1 MVLTRNATRR
11 APALSRFDVAVA
23 VAPYLHTDDHLAF
36 ALTCSSGAQALAST
50 SIKTAMSSIVQRR
63 EKMHWALAQGAPVK
77 NLCVYAARAGNYEM
91 LIEAF
96 NRGAM
101 WTREV
106 AKAAAQQG
114 HVRLLIEISPWCAP
128 IDMDIVTLAIENCTM
143 YDCFFI
149 VLYTKAP
156 FEAHRESIWMALNR
170 IDELCTTDNKA
181 SFREGVYKVFIQGSL
196 ETEREVLRLMTKLYR
211 ALENE
216 IITPDERVKLRR
228 ALIAAGRTEDR
239 AILEWVSPALAN
251 FTASFADGDDDE
263 LIAYAL
269 RALSLSN
276 LTNNLRIFE
285 MVAQR
290 APLTILDFPGALAK
304 LIDVLHTS
312 RNEKCCSVL
321 SHLAKDHSARVVN
334 AGAIPVLIEMLR
346 ESSHKTVT
354 LSALARLANAA
365 PAELFR
371 EGIIPLLCTN
381 DTHIDIVPITVA
393 LTRCAPLEVAQSGLF
408 ARFVCMLIRCK
419 PDKYTQELYQAC
431 VRVTKAANITT
442 PPLTP
447 EHESLYGFIHLALPG
462 FATSSNIRVAAKV
475 IAHHRPEALEP
486 HIHHIIGC
494 MTRESAEMGCYI
506 LGLVSAPCALEN
518 GAEIWLAQLLRAF
531 KHDEKMVQ
539 LVCLSLT
546 HLGKPPSMARVLE
559 SES

>member
-1 MVLTRNATRR
+1 MVLTRNAARR

-23 VAPYLHTDDHLAF
+23 VAPYLHADDHFAF

-50 SIKTAMSSIVQRR
+50 RIKTTLSSIVQRV

-91 LIEAF
+91 LIDAF

-106 AKAAAQQG
+106 AKAAAQYG
-114 HVRLLIEISPWCAP
+114 HVRLLVEMVPWCAP

-143 YDCFFI
+143 DDCFFI
-149 VLYTKAP
+149 VTYTKAP
-156 FEAHRESIWMALNR
+156 FEAHRESIWKALNR
-170 IDELCTTDNKA
+170 IDALCTDNKA
-181 SFREGVYKVFIQGSL
+181 LFREAAYKVFIQGSL
-196 ETEREVLRLMTKLYR
+196 ENLENRHVLRLVTKLYL

-216 IITPDERVKLRR
+216 IITPDERVKVRR
-228 ALIAAGRTEDR
+228 TLIVAGRTENR

-263 LIAYAL
+263 VIAYAL

-276 LTNNLRIFE
+276 LTHNLRILDK
-285 MVAQR
+285 VAQR

-334 AGAIPVLIEMLR
+334 AGAVPVLIEMLR

-365 PAELFR
+365 PAELVR

-381 DTHIDIVPITVA
+381 DDNHISYLIVPITVA

-447 EHESLYGFIHLALPG
+447 DHESLYGFIHLALPD
-462 FATSSNIRVAAKV
+462 FATSSNIRFAAKV
-475 IAHHRPEALEP
+475 IAHHRPETLEP

-506 LGLVSAPCALEN
+506 LCLVSAQCALDN

-539 LVCLSLT
+539 LVFLSLK
-546 HLGKPPSMARVLE
+546 HLGKKEVL
-559 SES
+559 